1 MFQRILVPV
10 DLTEKSEAALEKASA
25 LALAARG
32 DVLEGAAVCL
42 VHVIETIRDVPF
54 EELRDFYEPIER
66 RAQRELGRHADALAR
81 AGVEVEVEVRYGNR
95 VREIVET
102 AREME
107 ADLVLLGSH
116 RIEHSGSPEGGLA
129 TISYQ
134 VAALAPCSVLL
145 LKPSGRRDNAPGDEQ
160 DEP

>member
-1 MFQRILVPV
+1 MFLRILVPV

-25 LALAARG
+25 LALAARSDG
-32 DVLEGAAVCL
+32 LEGALVCL
-42 VHVIETIRDVPF
+42 VHVIETIRDVSF
-54 EELRDFYEPIER
+54 EELREFYEPIER
-66 RAQRELGRHADALAR
+66 RAQQELGRHADALAR

-102 AREME
+102 VREME

-116 RIEHSGSPEGGLA
+116 RIEHGSPESGLA

-134 VAALAPCSVLL
+134 VAVLAPCSVLL